1 MAVTICV
8 ASGKGGT
15 GKTSVTA
22 GVAACLSA
30 LDHKV
35 LALDCDIGLRNL
47 DLALGLSER
56 AVFDFTDVVFGRK
69 DLMQAAIAHPLIPN
83 LFLLAAPFGS
93 SFPEITAQQLHALMD
108 EIRRRFDFCV
118 IDCPAGIGPWFEQ
131 VADVSDQ
138 AIMVCT
144 PDHASLRDAGPC
156 RRVLRAHGVSDIR
169 LVLNRVRPQLIRR
182 MRAVNIDDAIDR
194 TGIQLLG
201 IVPEDQ
207 TVIACANR
215 GELVFSQMNSHAA
228 RAYRNITR
236 RLLGERLPLMKL
248 PRKTV

>member
-1 MAVTICV
+1 MASTICV

-22 GVAACLSA
+22 GISACLAA
-30 LDHKV
+30 LDHTV
-35 LALDCDIGLRNL
+35 VALDSDVGLRNL
-47 DLALGLSER
+47 DLVLGLTER
-56 AVFDFTDVVFGRK
+56 AVFDFTDVILGRAS
-69 DLMQAAIAHPLIPN
+69 LMQALTQHPLIPN
-83 LFLLAAPFGS
+83 LYLLAAPFGGS
-93 SFPEITAQQLHALMD
+93 RPEIRSDQMKWLTT
-108 EIRRRFDFCV
+108 EIGRHFDYCV
-118 IDCPAGIGPWFEQ
+118 IDCPAGIGRWFEL
-131 VADVSDQ
+131 VASVSDH

-144 PDHASLRDAGPC
+144 PDNASLRDAGPA
-156 RRVLRAHGVSDIR
+156 RRMLLSHGVSDIR
-169 LVLNRVRPQLIRR
+169 LVLNRVRPQLIRK

-201 IVPEDQ
+201 VVPEDQ

-215 GELVFSQMNSHAA
+215 GELVVSHMNSLAA

-248 PRKTV
+248 PRRTV